1 MFEAG
6 QQGSRGYQR
15 HKQQMHDNCDM
26 FLSGEVLEDLISFS
40 HRPCNYLDFCMT
52 SSQDL
57 ETLSASFKKEKHNS
71 DSICRF
77 VITERSYT
85 AASELTPNIA
95 F

>member
-1 MFEAG
+1 
-6 QQGSRGYQR
+6 
-15 HKQQMHDNCDM
+15 MHDNCDM
-26 FLSGEVLEDLISFS
+26 FLSEEVIEDFISFS

-52 SSQDL
+52 SSKDF

-71 DSICRF
+71 DAISRF

-85 AASELTPNIA
+85 VASELTPNIA